1 MAARQGRGHA
11 CVAIAGGA
19 ETPRLAEH
27 RRPRGQVRPAAAHSQ
42 VPAFHRCCRAPPP
55 RLLSAP
61 RCRGWDA
68 PASKFRLCLS
78 ARIARV
84 IHVYACIRAYR
95 DAGVTN
101 PGVRVLSQIYCECRY
116 FWRAV
121 DHEGEVT
128 ERLVTKVR
136 RRKVCAEILE
146 EIPVP
151 HRMSAL

>member
-1 MAARQGRGHA
+1 
-11 CVAIAGGA
+11 
-19 ETPRLAEH
+19 
-27 RRPRGQVRPAAAHSQ
+27 
-42 VPAFHRCCRAPPP
+42 
-55 RLLSAP
+55 
-61 RCRGWDA
+61 
-68 PASKFRLCLS
+68 
-78 ARIARV
+78 
-84 IHVYACIRAYR
+84 
-95 DAGVTN
+95 VTN